1 MSSTVTMDVDHDG
14 IAVLTIDVKDKPMN
28 VITADFD
35 QDLGQ
40 CLESV
45 ISDEKI
51 VGAVITSAKNDFMAG
66 ADLKS
71 MLPALRGLSDKSD
84 VVEKVIASNQT
95 MRKMETC
102 GKPFVAAIN
111 GTALGGGLELTL
123 ACHYRIAVDR
133 PDAVLGLP
141 EVMVGLLPG
150 GGGTQ
155 RLPRLI
161 GVQAALELMT
171 QGKHLKPLQA
181 KGLGIVNELASKEE
195 LINKA
200 KAWIKDKGDAVQPW
214 DKKGFKVPGGLDAN
228 KVGTIQ
234 TFSVVNAL
242 VAKNTNHNYPA
253 PISIVSCVYEG
264 CQIPIDSGLRIEAKY
279 FVELLTGQVAGN
291 MIRSLFINKQSADK
305 LRARPEG
312 VEKSKVTTLGMLGA
326 GMMGSG
332 IALVSARAGMN
343 VVLLDSTEEQAAKG
357 KQYTEK
363 FLEKRVAR
371 KKMSSDDAT
380 AMLDRIKVTTDYNDL
395 ESCEL
400 IIEAVFE
407 DREIKAGVTQA
418 TEAVIAESAIFASN
432 TSTLPI
438 SGLAEA
444 SKRPKSFIGLHF
456 FSPVERMPLVEVILG
471 KETSDEALARALDYV
486 QQIKKTPIVV
496 NDSRGFFTSRV
507 FSMACNEANTM
518 LTEGVSPALIEN
530 AARHAGYPVGPLAVQ
545 DETSIELGYKIHLQ
559 TMEDMGDAYKPG
571 SGWEV
576 SAKLVELERL
586 GKKYGKGFY
595 DYPEGA
601 KKRLW
606 PGLADLFPVSD
617 QQPDVEEVKS
627 RLMTI
632 QALDAYRCLEEH
644 VLMSPDDGDIG
655 SILGWG
661 FPPWSGGV
669 FSYIDTVGIEKFVER
684 CDDYSQRLGER
695 FTVPDSL
702 REKAN
707 NKESFYSD

>member
-171 QGKHLKPLQA
+171 QGKHLKPIQA

-195 LINKA
+195 LIDKA

-357 KQYTEK
+357 KEYTEK

-371 KKMSSDDAT
+371 KKMSSDDAA

-707 NKESFYSD
+707 KKESFYSD

>member
-171 QGKHLKPLQA
+171 QGKHLKPIQA

-195 LINKA
+195 LIDKA

-279 FVELLTGQVAGN
+279 FVELLTGTVAGN

-305 LRARPEG
+305 LRARPKG

-559 TMEDMGDAYKPG
+559 TMEDMGDAYKPA

>member
-51 VGAVITSAKNDFMAG
+51 IGAVITSAKNDFMAG

-195 LINKA
+195 LIDKA

-279 FVELLTGQVAGN
+279 FVELLTGTVAGN

-343 VVLLDSTEEQAAKG
+343 VVLLDSTDEQAAKG
-357 KQYTEK
+357 KEYTEK

-371 KKMSSDDAT
+371 KKMSSDDAA

>member
-305 LRARPEG
+305 LRARPKG

>member
-195 LINKA
+195 LIDKA

-371 KKMSSDDAT
+371 KKMSSDDAA

-559 TMEDMGDAYKPG
+559 TMEDMGDAYKPA

>member
-195 LINKA
+195 LIDKA

-343 VVLLDSTEEQAAKG
+343 VVLLDSTDEQAAKG
-357 KQYTEK
+357 KEYTEK

-371 KKMSSDDAT
+371 KKMSSDDAA

-559 TMEDMGDAYKPG
+559 TMEDMGDAYKPA

-707 NKESFYSD
+707 KKESFYSD